1 MFTKQRVLFILE
13 AGADCV
19 AMAEPSK
26 LSCIES
32 KAVVDAIFCA
42 KMDPAVGVWL
52 LDKYLADLWT
62 QNKEYTKLQ
71 IINFFGWE
79 RKAN

>member
-1 MFTKQRVLFILE
+1 MLTIQRVFFILG

-32 KAVVDAIFCA
+32 KAAVDVILCA
-42 KMDPAVGVWL
+42 KMDPAVGV
-52 LDKYLADLWT
+52 
-62 QNKEYTKLQ
+62 
-71 IINFFGWE
+71 
-79 RKAN
+79 